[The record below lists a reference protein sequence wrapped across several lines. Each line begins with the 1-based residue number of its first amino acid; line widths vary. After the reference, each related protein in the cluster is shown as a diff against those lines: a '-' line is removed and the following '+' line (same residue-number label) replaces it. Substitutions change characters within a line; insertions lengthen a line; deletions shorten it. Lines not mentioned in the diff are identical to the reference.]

1 MPDFKNLVRR
11 QLENCELSPEREAE
25 IADELAEHLNDRYQ
39 ALLLGG
45 ASPEEA
51 TRTVIAELEKR
62 DLAEELRQLEPV
74 WTEPI
79 AAGSGEH
86 AGLWARLSYDVRY
99 NARVL
104 LKKPGFAI
112 VCVLS
117 LALGIGV
124 NTAIFQLI
132 DALRLQS
139 LPVADPQRLANITID
154 HVGRSGTSFWFTKD
168 FSYPIW
174 EQIRDRQQGFS
185 SVAAWGKTELNLA
198 QGGEAKPARGIFAS
212 GHFFEVLDMRPELGR
227 LLSPAD
233 DHPGCGPG
241 GVVLNYAFWQG
252 AYGGSN
258 SVIGKKLVLKNHPF
272 EIVGV
277 TPPGYSGL
285 LVGERFDVV
294 LPLCAETLVDDA
306 TYDLHNPTYWF
317 LDAIGRLK
325 PGWTIQRASAQ
336 LNAVSQSVFA
346 ATVPATY
353 DAVDR
358 EKYMQFRLKAV
369 SAANGVS
376 RLRQEYDTP
385 LWLLLGLSGLVL
397 LIACANIAALMLA
410 RASVR
415 EREIAVRL
423 ALGASRIRIIHQ
435 LAVESLMLAILGALC
450 GMILA
455 QNLSRVLVSFLSTQN
470 NAIFL
475 NLRPD
480 WRVLL
485 FTITVAALTCALFGL
500 APALQASR
508 TAPAEAM
515 KAGGRAVST
524 GPGRFRMRRAIV
536 IAQVS
541 ISLLLLSGALLF
553 TRTFSNLLKLDPGF
567 NPDHILI
574 TDVDFSL
581 LQIPPERM
589 PEFRQELL
597 ERVRSLPSVV
607 SAAGDKEVLLSGSG
621 WNDDVSVEGTSI
633 QRTVS
638 DFNAITPGYF
648 ETLGIPLLAG
658 RDFSSV
664 DTATSPRVAIVSQV
678 FAKTFF
684 NGANPIGRIFT
695 VRHPSDQPAAEYQ
708 VIGLVGNTKYLDL
721 REDFPPI
728 AFVPMVQYKA
738 PQPEAII
745 TVRSKPGTSGT
756 LPEAIRTAL
765 LQINP
770 GLVLEFTDLKSLI
783 RERLTRE
790 RLMTV
795 LAGFFAG
802 LAVLLAGI
810 GVYGVSSYMVSQ
822 RRNEIGIRMALGATR
837 RRILALVMAEAV
849 RLLAAG
855 VAIGVFLTLS
865 AAPTARAFLFGLQPR
880 DPLTL
885 AIAVAGLAV
894 VAILASLLPAR
905 RAAQVDPM
913 VALRDE

>member
-1 MPDFKNLVRR
+1 MPDFKDLVRR
-11 QLENCELSPEREAE
+11 QLENCDLSPAREAE
-25 IADELAEHLNDRYQ
+25 IVDELAEHLNDRCQ
-39 ALLLGG
+39 GLLLSG
-45 ASPEEA
+45 ASAEEA

-62 DLAEELRQLEPV
+62 DLREELRQVEAV

-79 AAGSGEH
+79 AAGSGDH
-86 AGLWARLSYDVRY
+86 AGFWARLTYDVRY

-104 LKKPGFAI
+104 FKNPGFAI

-132 DALRLQS
+132 DALRLQT
-139 LPVADPQRLANITID
+139 LPVADPQRLANITMD
-154 HVGRSGTSFWFTKD
+154 HEGRTGTSFWFTKD

-174 EQIRDRQQGFS
+174 EQVRDRQQGFS
-185 SVAAWGKTELNLA
+185 SVAAWGKTALNLVE
-198 QGGEAKPARGIFAS
+198 GGEVKPARGILAS
-212 GHFFEVLDMRPELGR
+212 GRFFEVLEMRPALGR

-241 GVVLNYAFWQG
+241 GVVLSYAFWQRE
-252 AYGGSN
+252 YGGSN
-258 SVIGKKLVLKNHPF
+258 SVIGQKLVMKNHPF
-272 EIVGV
+272 QIVGV
-277 TPPGYSGL
+277 TAPGYSGL
-285 LVGERFDVV
+285 LVGEQFDVV

-306 TYDLHNPTYWF
+306 PYDLRNPTYWF

-325 PGWTIQRASAQ
+325 PGWTMQRASAQ
-336 LNAVSQSVFA
+336 LNAVSQTVFA
-346 ATVPATY
+346 ATVPAAY
-353 DAVDR
+353 DSVDR

-376 RLRQEYDTP
+376 RLRQQYDTP

-423 ALGASRIRIIHQ
+423 ALGASRARIIHQ
-435 LAVESLMLAILGALC
+435 LTVESLMLAIVGALC
-450 GMILA
+450 GMIIA
-455 QNLSRVLVSFLSTQN
+455 QNLSRILVSFLSTQN

-475 NLRPD
+475 NLHPD

-485 FTITVAALTCALFGL
+485 FTVTIAAVTCALFGL

-515 KAGGRAVST
+515 KAGGRALSA

-553 TRTFSNLLKLDPGF
+553 TRTFSNLLKVDPGF
-567 NPDHILI
+567 DPDHILI

-581 LQIPPERM
+581 LQMPSERI

-607 SAAGDKEVLLSGSG
+607 SAAGNEEVLLSGSG
-621 WNDDVSVEGTSI
+621 WNDYVAIEGTSI
-633 QRTVS
+633 ERTQS
-638 DFNAITPGYF
+638 DFNAVTPGYL
-648 ETLGIPLLAG
+648 ETLRIPLLAG
-658 RDFSSV
+658 RDFSSL
-664 DTATSPRVAIVSQV
+664 DTATSPRVAIVNQV

-684 NGANPIGRIFT
+684 NGGNPIGRTFT
-695 VRHPSDQPAAEYQ
+695 VKHPSNTPAQYQ

-728 AFVPMVQYKA
+728 AFVPKVQRKTLEPGA
-738 PQPEAII
+738 TI
-745 TVRSKPGTSGT
+745 TVRSQPGATST
-756 LPEAIRTAL
+756 LPDAIRGAL

-770 GLVLEFTDLKSLI
+770 GLILEFTDLKAAI
-783 RERLTRE
+783 RQRLTRE

-795 LAGFFAG
+795 LAGFFAA

-837 RRILALVMAEAV
+837 GRILALVMAEAA

-855 VAIGVFLTLS
+855 VTIGVFLTLS

-905 RAAQVDPM
+905 RAARVDPM
-913 VALRDE
+913 IALRDE

>member
-1 MPDFKNLVRR
+1 MPDFRNRIRR
-11 QLENCELSPEREAE
+11 QLEDCELSPAREAE
-25 IADELAEHLNDRYQ
+25 IVDEVAEHLNDRYQ
-39 ALLLGG
+39 ALLLTG
-45 ASPEEA
+45 ASSEEA
-51 TRTVIAELEKR
+51 TRTVITELEKR
-62 DLAEELRQLEPV
+62 DFVEELRQVEPI

-79 AAGSGEH
+79 AAGSGDH
-86 AGLWARLSYDVRY
+86 AGFWARLAYDVQY

-104 LKKPGFAI
+104 FKNPGFAI

-132 DALRLQS
+132 DALRLQT
-139 LPVADPQRLANITID
+139 LPVTDPQRLANITID
-154 HVGRSGTSFWFTKD
+154 HEGRTGTSFWFTKD

-174 EQIRDRQQGFS
+174 EQVRDRQQGFS
-185 SVAAWGKTELNLA
+185 SVAAWGKTELNLV
-198 QGGEAKPARGIFAS
+198 QGGEVKPARGIFAS
-212 GHFFEVLDMRPELGR
+212 GGFFEVLEMRPALGR
-227 LLSPAD
+227 LLSPPD

-241 GVVLNYAFWQG
+241 GVVLSYAFWQS

-258 SVIGKKLVLKNHPF
+258 SVIGQKLVLKNHSF
-272 EIVGV
+272 QVVGV
-277 TPPGYSGL
+277 TAPGYSGL
-285 LVGERFDVV
+285 LVGEQFDVV

-306 TYDLHNPTYWF
+306 PYDLRNPTYWF

-346 ATVPATY
+346 ATMPADY
-353 DAVDR
+353 DSVDK

-376 RLRQEYDTP
+376 RLRQQYDTP

-423 ALGASRIRIIHQ
+423 ALGASRARIIHQ
-435 LAVESLMLAILGALC
+435 LAVESLMLAMVGAVC
-450 GMILA
+450 GMIIA

-475 NLRPD
+475 NLHPD

-485 FTITVAALTCALFGL
+485 FTVTMAAVTCALFGL

-515 KAGGRAVST
+515 KASGRAVSA
-524 GPGRFRMRRAIV
+524 GPGRFRMRRTIV

-553 TRTFSNLLKLDPGF
+553 TRTFSNLLKVDPGF
-567 NPDHILI
+567 DPDHILI

-581 LQIPPERM
+581 LQMPPERM

-597 ERVRSLPSVV
+597 ERVRSLPTVA
-607 SAAGDKEVLLSGSG
+607 SAAGNEEVLLSGSG
-621 WNDDVSVEGTSI
+621 WNDYVSIKGTSI
-633 QRTVS
+633 ERTQS
-638 DFNAITPGYF
+638 DFNAATPGYF
-648 ETLGIPLLAG
+648 ETLRIPLLAG

-664 DTATSPRVAIVSQV
+664 DTATSPRVAIVNQV

-684 NGANPIGRIFT
+684 DGANPLGRTFT
-695 VRHPSDQPAAEYQ
+695 VKHPSNQPALEYQ
-708 VIGLVGNTKYLDL
+708 VIGLVGNTKYLNL

-728 AFVPMVQYKA
+728 AFVPIVQRKT
-738 PQPEAII
+738 PEPGATI
-745 TVRSKPGTSGT
+745 TVRSKPGSTGT
-756 LPEAIRTAL
+756 LPDAIRSAL

-770 GLVLEFTDLKSLI
+770 GLILQFTDLKAAI
-783 RERLTRE
+783 RQRLTRE

-837 RRILALVMAEAV
+837 GRILALVMAEAA

-855 VAIGVFLTLS
+855 VTIGVFLTLS

-885 AIAVAGLAV
+885 AIAVAGLGV

-905 RAAQVDPM
+905 RAARVDPM
-913 VALRDE
+913 IALRDE